1 MTKKSRTQKSKKS
14 EMLEVRMSYEQ
25 KQALLAYCRDTGN
38 SASSLVR
45 NLISDRV
52 EPSSW
57 RTVFNRERTQDML
70 NFLKTKPRAA
80 MAGAASSAALMAFAI
95 AAPSGA
101 QDARAAYDAL
111 DTNGDEIV
119 TLAEFVD
126 VVRSEGLIWNPRVD
140 ENSARRSVGL
150 SELEGHTRSEFH
162 RYDRNRDGRMTYN
175 EFSGRYVALL
185 HSSFVALDRNSDRRI
200 SANELAVSLGGIG
213 YDTASAERNARP
225 RDVMAREMIADFDT
239 NDDGQLDFEE
249 FSAPG

>member
-1 MTKKSRTQKSKKS
+1 MTSRSRTQKSKKS
-14 EMLEVRMSYEQ
+14 EMLEIRISYEQ
-25 KQALLAYCRDTGN
+25 KQALLAYCRDTGD
-38 SASSLVR
+38 SASGLVR

-70 NFLKTKPRAA
+70 NLLRTKPRAA
-80 MAGAASSAALMAFAI
+80 LAGAAGSAALMALAI

-101 QDARAAYDAL
+101 QDARSAYDAL

-119 TLAEFVD
+119 TLTEFVD
-126 VVRSEGLIWNPRVD
+126 VVRSEGLVWNPRAD
-140 ENSARRSVGL
+140 ANAPRRQVGL

-200 SANELAVSLGGIG
+200 SADELAVSLGGIG
-213 YDTASAERNARP
+213 FDTASIERNARP

-239 NDDGQLDFEE
+239 NDDGLLDFEE